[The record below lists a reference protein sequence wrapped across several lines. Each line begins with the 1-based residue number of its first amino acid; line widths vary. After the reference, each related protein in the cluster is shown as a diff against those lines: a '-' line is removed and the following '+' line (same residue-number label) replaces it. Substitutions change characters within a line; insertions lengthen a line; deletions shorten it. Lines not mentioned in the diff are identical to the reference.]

1 MLPLAFGL
9 VPDGERERVFNH
21 LVKKITDETHDHIG
35 TGLIG
40 GQWLM
45 RVLTAGGRADLAYT
59 IAAQK
64 TYPSWGYMVEKGATT
79 IWELWNGDTADP
91 AMNSGNHVMLVGDL
105 GIWLYENLAG
115 IKSDP
120 EQPGFKHIVMR
131 PEPVGDLQFVKASHR
146 SPYGL
151 IASDWQKKDGVFRWN
166 VTVPANTTA
175 TVYVPAKNAES
186 VTEDGKLAAQAKG
199 VKLVKMEN
207 GRAVFSVGAGNYR
220 FESR

>member
-1 MLPLAFGL
+1 
-9 VPDGERERVFNH
+9 
-21 LVKKITDETHDHIG
+21 
-35 TGLIG
+35 
-40 GQWLM
+40 M
-45 RVLTAGGRADLAYT
+45 RVLTAGGRPDLAYT
-59 IAAQK
+59 IATQK

-120 EQPGFKHIVMR
+120 EQPGFKHIIMR

-166 VTVPANTTA
+166 ITVPANTTA
-175 TVYVPAKNAES
+175 TVYVPAKSAES
-186 VTEDGKLAAQAKG
+186 VTEKRQARIPGAWREAAGDG
-199 VKLVKMEN
+199 EWP
-207 GRAVFSVGAGNYR
+207 GRLFGRLGELSLREQVSCTKIRRLLLWRNSHIVSACMVALNLFVPACFARWR
-220 FESR
+220 FP